1 MGTSGRTN
9 RILLIVM
16 ASLLPSLFGDS
27 RLQIHVG
34 VRNLEAD
41 NRLLFAPFSLSLPE
55 DTRD

>member
-1 MGTSGRTN
+1 
-9 RILLIVM
+9 M

-34 VRNLEAD
+34 VRDLEAD